1 VSPPANCTGV
11 EGLGFDT
18 LLKLAARST
27 AAQVFSQASRMTG
40 PMNSNGFFDWIRQ
53 GVKQSVLLGVS
64 DALETLGTVDADQT
78 YHPSIA
84 KALGASQGAAEV
96 LPGPNRTPR
105 KRLGK
110 SLKDL
115 NPEGVV
121 KPKTSQGPMP

>member
-1 VSPPANCTGV
+1 
-11 EGLGFDT
+11 
-18 LLKLAARST
+18 
-27 AAQVFSQASRMTG
+27 
-40 PMNSNGFFDWIRQ
+40 MNSNGFFDWIRQ

-64 DALETLGTVDADQT
+64 DALDSLGSVDPNQT

-84 KALGASQGAAEV
+84 KALGTPQETPES

-115 NPEGVV
+115 NPDGVA
-121 KPKTSQGPMP
+121 KPKSSQSQMP